1 MMMVAVV
8 VVGNEQEQS
17 NVIIITIKTSTVIT
31 YASFPMDIFHKH
43 FILFHGYAH

>member
-17 NVIIITIKTSTVIT
+17 NVIIITIKTSTVTT
-31 YASFPMDIFHKH
+31 YAFPMDIFHKH
-43 FILFHGYAH
+43 FVLFHGYAH